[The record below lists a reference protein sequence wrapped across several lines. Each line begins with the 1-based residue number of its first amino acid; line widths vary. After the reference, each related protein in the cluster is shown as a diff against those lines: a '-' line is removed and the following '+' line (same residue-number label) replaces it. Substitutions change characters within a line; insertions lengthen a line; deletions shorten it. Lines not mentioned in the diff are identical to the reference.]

1 MKFIK
6 VWFPRECI
14 SGANEHRVLKRGLQE
29 MASWA
34 WICPVN
40 NVARDYI
47 VKSFVRLLGKV
58 GVPTPGKWG

>member
-1 MKFIK
+1 
-6 VWFPRECI
+6 
-14 SGANEHRVLKRGLQE
+14 